1 MSHSTHS
8 IPAAPLWMKR
18 WLLAA
23 AAYNILWG
31 AAMVFA
37 PIATLK
43 ALGIAPATTELWPQL
58 WACIGMIV
66 GVYGIGYAIAAFN
79 PVRHWPIILV
89 GLVGKVLGPIGFAHA
104 ASRGEL
110 PWSMGV
116 TILSNDIIWWIPFS
130 LTLWH
135 AAKASQPPIPDG
147 PVSLDT
153 ALDTLT
159 DDHSVT
165 LRSLS
170 SAGSTLT
177 VLLRHSGCTFCRQT
191 IADLARWKP
200 ALDRAGITLAVVG
213 MTDSMHAL
221 RDIGLRHNLVGTH
234 WFPDPQ
240 RLLYRALDLRRGS
253 FLQLFGP
260 IVWIRGL
267 LAAFQ
272 GHGIGKLEGDG
283 FQMPGA
289 FLIHKGRVIR
299 EYRHA
304 TAADR
309 PNLAE
314 FACPIN

>member
-1 MSHSTHS
+1 MNQSTHTAS
-8 IPAAPLWMKR
+8 AAPTWIKR

-23 AAYNILWG
+23 AVYNILWG
-31 AAMVFA
+31 GAMILA
-37 PIATLK
+37 PISTLK
-43 ALGIAPATTELWPQL
+43 AIGVTPGNTELWPQL

-79 PVRHWPIILV
+79 PVRHWPIVLV
-89 GLVGKVLGPIGFAHA
+89 GLIGKVLGPIGFVNA

-116 TILSNDIIWWIPFS
+116 TILTNDILWWIPFA

-135 AAKASQPPIPDG
+135 AAKASQPPVPEG
-147 PVSLDT
+147 AVSLDI
-153 ALDTLT
+153 ALDKLK
-159 DDHSVT
+159 DDQGLS

-170 SAGSTLT
+170 NAGSTLT

-200 ALDRAGITLAVVG
+200 ALDHANIRLAVVG
-213 MTDSMHAL
+213 MTDSTASL
-221 RDIGLRHNLVGTH
+221 RAFGVQHNLADTH

-260 IVWIRGL
+260 IVWVRGF
-267 LAAFQ
+267 LAALQ

-289 FLIHKGRVIR
+289 FLIHNGRVIR
-299 EYRHA
+299 ECRHA
-304 TAADR
+304 SAADR